1 MPSLWL
7 CGEHVFNRTHGR
19 VTGESR
25 RVSPLCETP
34 PRPSHAGTARSSFR
48 SQVVPSGWM
57 CSWCLLL
64 SHLPLCRRRCTA
76 DSSLPRPSALC
87 LPSLPALLCTPFRQC
102 IPLLP
107 AMPPSPPRNASLSSP
122 QCPLALQAMHPSPP
136 RNAPWPLQW
145 HCNAPSQT
153 PSPHFRLDTPTRVR
167 GRRSR

>member
-107 AMPPSPPRNASLSSP
+107 AMPPGPSGNASLSSS
-122 QCPLALQAMHPSPP
+122 QCPLAPAMALQCALANALSPFP
-136 RNAPWPLQW
+136 IGHTDQSERAAQQMTVVD
-145 HCNAPSQT
+145 C
-153 PSPHFRLDTPTRVR
+153 
-167 GRRSR
+167 